1 MTRTVYRKA
10 ALDKLSSPE
19 ELDRLMQITTPRS
32 WFLLGAVGAVLL
44 VVVIWGVFGQITITM
59 EYFGILSRSNSIQFI
74 TAPVAGQVVEIKTK
88 PGALLLAD
96 EVVARLKTSDGE
108 ITVTNTSS
116 ARVISVRVSVG
127 DPVDAGTPLFSIEA
141 FDRRAGAQTAPP
153 LVIVMYIPLEDR
165 QRLRAGMEAHV
176 LPSTVEREKYGY
188 MKGEIV
194 SVGEFAATRE
204 EILTVLNDTSYVDS
218 LMQKGPLFEV
228 RVALRTNADGDFIWS
243 ASDGPSAAV
252 VTGTPCQIVV
262 SVDHERPISKVF
274 NLAG

>member
-32 WFLLGAVGAVLL
+32 WFILGAVGAVLL

-96 EVVARLKTSDGE
+96 EVVARLKTNDGE
-108 ITVTNTSS
+108 ITVTNTNS

-141 FDRRAGAQTAPP
+141 FDRRAGAQAAPP
-153 LVIVMYIPLEDR
+153 LVIVMYIPLDAR
-165 QRLRAGMEAHV
+165 QRLRAGMESHV